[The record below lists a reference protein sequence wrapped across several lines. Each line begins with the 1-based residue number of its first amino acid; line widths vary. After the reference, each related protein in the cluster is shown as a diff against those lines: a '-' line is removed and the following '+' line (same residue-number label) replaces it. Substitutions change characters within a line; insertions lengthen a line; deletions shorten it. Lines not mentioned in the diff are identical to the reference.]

1 MGSKLDLWHKAGRI
15 VTAVVVLCFF
25 LPFFGV
31 SCNGM
36 EVVKVSGADMI
47 GGCKPRGMINDVAD
61 RMESLGGEGGQGGTM
76 PGVDIEPF
84 AIGALVLALA
94 GFGLAWSRKR
104 QALLAACI
112 TAALGVAAM
121 AGLWVTMNGKL
132 NDETDKVMDAERGG
146 LGRGLQSEA
155 NIDAGSRF
163 GFWLTTLG
171 FLGIAALTATA
182 LREKEHLLPRSD
194 DHHG

>member
-25 LPFFGV
+25 FPFFGV
-31 SCNGM
+31 SCNGHD
-36 EVVKVSGADMI
+36 VVSVSGADMV
-47 GGCKPRGMINDVAD
+47 GGCKPGGMINEVAD
-61 RMESLGGEGGQGGTM
+61 NMESLGGEM

-94 GFGLAWSRKR
+94 AFGLAWSRKR

-132 NDETDKVMDAERGG
+132 NDETDKVVDAERGG

-155 NIDAGSRF
+155 NVDAGSRF

-171 FLGIAALTATA
+171 FLGIATLTAMS